1 MPIEDLV
8 NVYVSE
14 SKKKLYSPQNQVS
27 SNVTV
32 SHFHGLTL
40 EQYVQ
45 ARVYHCTNAH
55 KQPCETCR
63 GMVKAAN
70 VILHKGYTM
79 LSVAFQLASPTVA
92 YTTERAKRKL
102 LQMPLMCILI
112 GDPSKGNSHYIL
124 MEHIPGANNA
134 KVSAV
139 VNALSCNAQKSLPNF
154 DRACVKMLLSLGQ
167 SEREK
172 AYLKYAVC
180 KASDLSAT
188 RACKIYG

>member
-1 MPIEDLV
+1 MSL
-8 NVYVSE
+8 NRKRNYF
-14 SKKKLYSPQNQVS
+14 PQNQVS

-70 VILHKGYTM
+70 VILHEGYTM

-92 YTTERAKRKL
+92 CTTERAKRKL

-134 KVSAV
+134 KLSAV

-154 DRACVKMLLSLGQ
+154 DKACVNMLLSLGQ
-167 SEREK
+167 TEREK
-172 AYLKYAVC
+172 A
-180 KASDLSAT
+180 
-188 RACKIYG
+188 